1 MKMRYSTYLRCESIA
16 GGVTCSERAF
26 VRAALSRI
34 APSARFNRQ
43 CRSERHAF
51 IRDGLRQLAEARGF
65 VRNFQLVPFASEGPE
80 GRGYDLPTCR
90 ACGFPGTDAHE
101 DRPNCSAGRA

>member
-1 MKMRYSTYLRCESIA
+1 MNMKYSTYLRCESIA

-34 APSARFNRQ
+34 VPNARFNRQ
-43 CRSERHAF
+43 FRGARHAF
-51 IRDGLRQLAEARGF
+51 IRDGLRQLSEARGF
-65 VRNFQLVPFASEGPE
+65 VRNFQLVPCSSEGPE

-101 DRPNCSAGRA
+101 DCPNCNARRA